1 MKKTFIILIL
11 VYLFNFVTGQNLIKD
26 QDLCNCFKKA
36 IRTKEFKELISS
48 SEIKDSIKIIGNFNI
63 EICNIF
69 NIFNKIYLYDSIFP
83 QYINRQVERNNEE
96 IRNKAKG
103 ILILE
108 YKNKKETIKFMFW
121 EPSTNALLIME
132 ITKKRKKVNIVFD
145 GVM

>member
-1 MKKTFIILIL
+1 MKKAFIILIL
-11 VYLFNFVTGQNLIKD
+11 VFLSYFVNGQNITNDK
-26 QDLCNCFKKA
+26 DLCKCFKKA
-36 IRTKEFKELISS
+36 IRTKEFKELLSS

-69 NIFNKIYLYDSIFP
+69 NIFNKKYLYDSVFP

-96 IRNKAKG
+96 IRNKARG

-108 YKNKKETIKFMFW
+108 YKNKKDIIKFMFW

-132 ITKKRKKVNIVFD
+132 ITKKRKKVNILFD